1 MHKPHGFIVSIYHE
15 GVILA
20 EEVSSLP
27 PHKLVL
33 RPILDDAEFAVVIGA
48 PADSR
53 AVRESAAI
61 LTPDRGRFRIALDRE
76 PIHGYERL
84 WNAGSGQR
92 GTIVIKSRITDERL
106 ATVFRFCGEAWRCE
120 TKSEPEPFGIESLRF
135 AASEVAPGR
144 RVFMLSRSNGIQ
156 WLGVYAVPSEWAR
169 LFEIAKWRCKPFKR
183 EFEVSDPK
191 GYNII
196 GQYDRVDVA

>member
-1 MHKPHGFIVSIYHE
+1 MANPHGFTVQIHHE
-15 GVILA
+15 GVISA
-20 EEVSSLP
+20 EEASSLP
-27 PHKLVL
+27 PHNLVL
-33 RPILDDAEFAVVIGA
+33 RPILDDAEFAIVIGA

-53 AVRESAAI
+53 AVREARAI
-61 LTPDRGRFRIALDRE
+61 LTPERGRFRIALDRE
-76 PIHGYERL
+76 PIHRYERL

-106 ATVFRFCGEAWRCE
+106 ATVFGFCGKAWQWDS
-120 TKSEPEPFGIESLRF
+120 KSEREVFGMQSLRF
-135 AASEVAPGR
+135 AAGEVAPGC

-156 WLGVYAVPSEWAR
+156 WLGVYSIPRESVR
-169 LFEIAKWRCKPFKR
+169 LFDIAQCRCKPFKR